1 MKAKRTIIKKVTE
14 EVEIPVSEVVEEFFE
29 RYYWNLNDWDDTL
42 DQFDYYLEDCGYE
55 DVSKEEK
62 NEILK
67 KIKETFDEK
76 VEKLKKK
83 ELSELSSRE
92 RILQW
97 ISDLIYDDRY
107 LEEGQVG
114 YMLTS
119 EEILDEILKNGNK

>member
-67 KIKETFDEK
+67 KIKETFDEE